1 MEKSKNEL
9 KKALYREKPIAKLS
23 DSNNELFTYVAKTTL
38 GDITFKVPVNDMGDA
53 TFHPYM
59 PAQLLIRWM

>member
-9 KKALYREKPIAKLS
+9 KKALYREKPLAKLS
-23 DSNNELFTYVAKTTL
+23 NSNKELFTYIAETSIGNV
-38 GDITFKVPVNDMGDA
+38 TFKVPTNDMGE
-53 TFHPYM
+53 TIFHPYM